1 MKRFVSIL
9 VLFILTVG
17 LCDLQGLT
25 ISPQLREKLIREGAW
40 EQFAQQ
46 FRQWQEQLEAT
57 YGPSPLRAPGTA
69 LGADA
74 VQDDESRRDS
84 C

>member
-1 MKRFVSIL
+1 MKKSMILILGLSIL
-9 VLFILTVG
+9 LMQTASS
-17 LCDLQGLT
+17 LT

-57 YGPSPLRAPGTA
+57 YGPSPLENRARRWELTR
-69 LGADA
+69 
-74 VQDDESRRDS
+74 SRR
-84 C
+84 